1 MSYLVTFQ
9 FYKIAL
15 IGKVVKI
22 IVLYVL
28 SQIWKFGG
36 VIERDKS
43 DNQLVLK
50 NHLKVPK
57 PILDDAAK
65 VFDDIDA
72 FLLSVEGMKPVDR
85 FMWNIVAGS
94 AGWQKNESID
104 NFFRSDEKVVNLYY
118 EYTLTLA
125 RNGWVSPG
133 QDWRQFE
140 TAESN
145 KIKKE
150 IFERAVAFKKGAK

>member
-1 MSYLVTFQ
+1 M
-9 FYKIAL
+9 
-15 IGKVVKI
+15 
-22 IVLYVL
+22 VLYVL

-43 DNQLVLK
+43 DNQLALK

-65 VFDDIDA
+65 IFDDINA
-72 FLLSVEGMKPVDR
+72 FLLSVEGMKPVDK
-85 FMWNIVAGS
+85 FMWNIVASS
-94 AGWQKNESID
+94 AGWQKNENI
-104 NFFRSDEKVVNLYY
+104 NIFFRSDEKVVNLFY
-118 EYTLTLA
+118 EYTVILA

-140 TAESN
+140 TAESD
-145 KIKKE
+145 KIKNE
-150 IFERAVAFKKGAK
+150 IFRRAVAFKKGEK